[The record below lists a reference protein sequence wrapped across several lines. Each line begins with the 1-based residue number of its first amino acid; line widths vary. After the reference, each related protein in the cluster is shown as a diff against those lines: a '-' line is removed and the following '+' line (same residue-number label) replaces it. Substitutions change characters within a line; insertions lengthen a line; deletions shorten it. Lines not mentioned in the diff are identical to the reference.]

1 LYVLRTIINRK
12 QGDDMSSHSQF
23 GPDPSR
29 ASAHSVGAAGA
40 GLAAGIASAVGV
52 GIVNAM
58 NARSLA
64 DGRSITVAEWRA
76 TVNFLEGH
84 CQLFDKQVK
93 ELSLENLQLRAQ
105 LEIALCRAKRRS

>member
-1 LYVLRTIINRK
+1 
-12 QGDDMSSHSQF
+12 MSSHSQF

-40 GLAAGIASAVGV
+40 GLSAGIASAVGV
-52 GIVNAM
+52 GLVNAM

-64 DGRSITVAEWRA
+64 DGRAITVAEWQA
-76 TVNFLEGH
+76 TVDFLEVH
-84 CQLFDKQVK
+84 CQRFDKQVK

-105 LEIALCRAKRRS
+105 LAIARFRAGMRH

>member
-1 LYVLRTIINRK
+1 V
-12 QGDDMSSHSQF
+12 SSHSQF

-29 ASAHSVGAAGA
+29 ASAHSIGAGGFAGA
-40 GLAAGIASAVGV
+40 SALAGAVGV

-64 DGRSITVAEWRA
+64 DGRSITVAEWQA
-76 TVNFLEGH
+76 TVDFLEGH
-84 CQLFDKQVK
+84 CQRFDKQVK

-105 LEIALCRAKRRS
+105 LEIALFRANRPH

>member
-1 LYVLRTIINRK
+1 LYVIRTVISRK

-29 ASAHSVGAAGA
+29 ASAHSIGAGGFAGA
-40 GLAAGIASAVGV
+40 SALAGAVGV

-64 DGRSITVAEWRA
+64 DGRAITVAEWQA
-76 TVNFLEGH
+76 TVSFLEAQ
-84 CQLFDKQVK
+84 CQRLDKLNKDQRV
-93 ELSLENLQLRAQ
+93 ENLQLLAQ
-105 LEIALCRAKRRS
+105 LEIARFRSGKPS